1 MLGRKTAYRD
11 VVNRNIVCGLNE
23 QNLEK
28 AFFAHPTAFD
38 VTVTLLL
45 IKHDIIDNNKVRG
58 SSASTDCKN
67 GS

>member
-45 IKHDIIDNNKVRG
+45 IKHGYHANLRDLNHICMDL
-58 SSASTDCKN
+58 A
-67 GS
+67 